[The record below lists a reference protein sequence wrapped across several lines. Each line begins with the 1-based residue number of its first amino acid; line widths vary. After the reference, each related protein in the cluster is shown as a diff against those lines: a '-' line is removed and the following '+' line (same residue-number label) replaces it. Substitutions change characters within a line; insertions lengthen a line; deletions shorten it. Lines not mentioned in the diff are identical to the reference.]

1 MQTCFIFL
9 PPSLEVE
16 TASSLVINSDQTIV
30 SPLEQRSLSELIALQ
45 ENRFKCIVL
54 PAECVTL
61 YQVPLPHLSASKAKT
76 AIEFALE
83 PLLPQPISTTHLTYV
98 YNKSTHAYTVIVID
112 KQLLQTLVEKIH
124 GLKLNFNIITVDATN
139 LKTGEALYTESRLLV
154 NSKSYQGM
162 IPHSFVQCYESE
174 LLNINCYTDTQLP
187 EDLAKWMKSE
197 SLEVPPQVWLARRIS
212 KNTHFNLCVG
222 QFSFSSSQR
231 SKLRFDLLAGILF
244 IIWTLSYVISTGVLL
259 YQQQHQI
266 DRLDTQIASYY
277 KEFFPEAKQVITPR
291 FRIEQLLKHTQTQAS
306 SFWRL
311 MGILGSHPTE
321 IQTLRYQNQVLTMTL
336 KLKQFSDL
344 QTYANQLRHSGIKVK
359 QTQAQEKGKE
369 IEATLELKP

>member
-1 MQTCFIFL
+1 VQTCFIFL

-16 TASSLVINSDQTIV
+16 TASSLVINSDQTVV
-30 SPLEQRSLSELIALQ
+30 SPLEQRNLSELIALQ
-45 ENRFKCIVL
+45 ENRLTCIVL

-83 PLLPQPISTTHLTYV
+83 PLLPQPINTTHLTYV
-98 YNKSTHAYTVIVID
+98 YNKLTHAYTVVVID
-112 KQLLQTLVEKIH
+112 KQLLQTLIEKFH
-124 GLKLNFNIITVDATN
+124 GLKLDFNIITVDVTI

-154 NSKSYQGM
+154 NIKSYQGM
-162 IPHSFVQCYESE
+162 IPHSFEQCYESE
-174 LLNINCYTDTQLP
+174 LLNVTCYTESKLP

-197 SLEVPPQVWLARRIS
+197 SLEVPAQVWLARRVS
-212 KNTHFNLCVG
+212 KNAHFNLCVG
-222 QFSFSSSQR
+222 EFSFSSSHQ
-231 SKLRFDLLAGILF
+231 SKLRYDLLAGILF
-244 IIWTLSYVISTGVLL
+244 LIWILSYFISTAVVL

-277 KEFFPEAKQVITPR
+277 KELFPEAKQVITPR
-291 FRIEQLLKHTQTQAS
+291 FRIQQLLKHTQTQGS

-321 IQTLRYQNQVLTMTL
+321 IQTLRYQNQALTVTL

-344 QTYANQLRHSGIKVK
+344 QTYENQLRHSGIKVK